1 MRVLLLGAT
10 GTIGRRVAGELV
22 RHDRVREVVLAGR
35 RTESLERL
43 AGILGGDHVRTVPV
57 DATEADEVADAAEGC
72 DVIASA
78 AGPGY
83 ALEGSSIEGA
93 LRAGTHYVSL
103 NDDAEAASKAIARN
117 DHAEAAGVAIVS
129 GCGASPGMTN
139 LLVSRGRARVGD
151 IEEVGV
157 ALAASAA
164 ESTGAASAL
173 HLAHS
178 LGSEAVEIDSG
189 IEVSE
194 RAGTKPR
201 PVYFPDPV
209 GWVETFRTGHPE
221 VAYLRRQYPDA
232 QTLGFRIGLTEKAVM
247 DVLRASAA
255 SGLFNG
261 ENRRQTWLRMTSP
274 MRPFFVSLPPRG
286 SRWSAL
292 RVNVWGRDGGSHE
305 VSYGAADHIANLA
318 AIPLALAAVE
328 LGSGA
333 ARRPGVLAPDEAFDA
348 REMLRAITQRGVRVA
363 VLEPEKL

>member
-10 GTIGRRVAGELV
+10 GKIGRRVAGELV
-22 RHDRVREVVLAGR
+22 RNEGVSEVVLAGR
-35 RTESLERL
+35 RGETLERL
-43 AGILGGDHVRTVPV
+43 VSILGSENVRTARV
-57 DATEADEVADAAEGC
+57 DATEPDEVADAAEGC

-83 ALEGSSIEGA
+83 ALEGPSIEGA
-93 LRAGTHYVSL
+93 LRAGTNYVSL
-103 NDDAEAASKAIARN
+103 NDDATATVHALERN
-117 DHAEAAGVAIVS
+117 GRAEAAGVTVVS
-129 GCGASPGMTN
+129 GCGASPGLTN
-139 LLVSRGRARVGD
+139 LLVARGRARIGEM
-151 IEEVGV
+151 EEVGV
-157 ALAASAA
+157 AFAASAA
-164 ESTGAASAL
+164 ESTGPASAL

-178 LGSEAVEIDSG
+178 LGSDATEIDSG
-189 IEVSE
+189 VEVTE
-194 RAGTKPR
+194 RSGTKPR

-221 VAYLRRQYPDA
+221 VANLRRQYPEV

-255 SGLFNG
+255 SGLFKD
-261 ENRRQTWLRMTSP
+261 ESRRQTWLRLTSP

-292 RVNVWGRDGGSHE
+292 RVNVWGRNGGTSE
-305 VSYGAADHIANLA
+305 ISYGAADHIANLA

-333 ARRPGVLAPDEAFDA
+333 ARRPGVLAPDEAFDS
-348 REMLRAITQRGVRVA
+348 RGLLRAITQRGVRVA
-363 VLEPEKL
+363 VLEPERF